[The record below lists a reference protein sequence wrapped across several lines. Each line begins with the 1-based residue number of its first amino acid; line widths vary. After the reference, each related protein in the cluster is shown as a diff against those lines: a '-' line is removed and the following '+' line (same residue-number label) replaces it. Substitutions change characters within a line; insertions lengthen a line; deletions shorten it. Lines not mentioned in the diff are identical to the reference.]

1 MEIRTS
7 RLVLREFEESDAPSA
22 NTYESDAEVVR
33 YQTHGP
39 RSLDESLAYIQQV
52 RTTTA
57 AQTPR
62 RLFDLA
68 ITHNDQFV
76 GRVGLNIKDPALG
89 EGELWYILHPA
100 HWGQGLVPE
109 AARAMLELGFG
120 ELGLHRIIIDTDPR
134 NHASVRVAQKLGMR
148 QEAHFVE
155 NFFAKNEWSDSLI
168 FALLRREWPG
178 VNPAAAATSKVGSD
192 LS

>member
-7 RLVLREFEESDAPSA
+7 RLVLREFEESDATRT
-22 NTYESDAEVVR
+22 NTYECDAEVVR
-33 YQTHGP
+33 YQSHEP
-39 RSLDESLAYIQQV
+39 LSLQQSLEYIQKV

-57 AQTPR
+57 AQSPR
-62 RLFDLA
+62 SLFDLA
-68 ITHNDQFV
+68 ITKDGELV
-76 GRVGLNIKDPALG
+76 GRVGLNIKDPATR

-100 HWGQGLVPE
+100 HWGKGLVPE
-109 AARAMLELGFG
+109 AARAMLALGF
-120 ELGLHRIIIDTDPR
+120 EDLGLHRIIIDTDPR

-155 NFFAKNEWSDSLI
+155 NFFAKGEWSDSLI

-178 VNPAAAATSKVGSD
+178 AAR
-192 LS
+192 